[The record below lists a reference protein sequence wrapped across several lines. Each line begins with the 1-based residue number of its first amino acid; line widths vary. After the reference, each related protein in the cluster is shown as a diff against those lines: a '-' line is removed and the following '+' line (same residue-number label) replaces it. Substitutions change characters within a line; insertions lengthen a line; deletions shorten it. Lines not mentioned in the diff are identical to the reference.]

1 MSSVQQLSHLQ
12 LRSQSVTQTITRSFS
27 LDSKLSSTMALA
39 DIKIKLEK
47 KISLA
52 LETKDENLL
61 QEVKMLQKA

>member
-1 MSSVQQLSHLQ
+1 
-12 LRSQSVTQTITRSFS
+12 
-27 LDSKLSSTMALA
+27 MALA